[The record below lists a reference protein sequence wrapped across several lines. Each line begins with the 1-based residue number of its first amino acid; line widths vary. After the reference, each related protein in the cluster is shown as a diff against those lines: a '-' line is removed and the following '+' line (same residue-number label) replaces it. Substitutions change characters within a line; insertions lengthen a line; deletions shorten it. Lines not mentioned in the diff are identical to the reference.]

1 MELSSGFTVACVCGR
16 ASLIIGMADGAVVLP
31 WLRAKNW
38 GMPVPGLRPRMG
50 VVMMGIRAAVAVE
63 RTWEDR
69 IAVPP
74 AGREERDA
82 GM

>member
-16 ASLIIGMADGAVVLP
+16 ASLIIGMAEAVVLVP
-31 WLRAKNW
+31 WLRVKNC

-63 RTWEDR
+63 RIWGDR
-69 IAVPP
+69 MAVPP
-74 AGREERDA
+74 AGRDA

>member
-1 MELSSGFTVACVCGR
+1 
-16 ASLIIGMADGAVVLP
+16 
-31 WLRAKNW
+31 
-38 GMPVPGLRPRMG
+38 MPVPGLRPRMG

-63 RTWEDR
+63 RTWGDR
-69 IAVPP
+69 IVVPP